1 MGEREGIGKIGEE
14 KHESREDKYFSR
26 RKKYNSDFIKRG
38 QIHCDVLWICRD
50 LRKEN
55 IHMFPIKTTSSTLR
69 PPVVR

>member
-1 MGEREGIGKIGEE
+1 MGEREGVGKIGEE

-50 LRKEN
+50 LRNEA
-55 IHMFPIKTTSSTLR
+55 R
-69 PPVVR
+69 